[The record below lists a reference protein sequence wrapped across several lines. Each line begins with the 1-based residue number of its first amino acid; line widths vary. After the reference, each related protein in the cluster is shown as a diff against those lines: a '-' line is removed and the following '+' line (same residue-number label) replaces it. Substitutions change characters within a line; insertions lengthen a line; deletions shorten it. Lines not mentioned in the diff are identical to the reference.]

1 MLITFEGIDG
11 CGKSSQAKLL
21 ADRLSE
27 QGIECILVREPGGSE
42 LSEQI
47 RNVLLYTKHEAP
59 IAHAAELLLFAASR
73 AQVIEEVIEPALRRN
88 AIVICDRFTDST
100 IAYQGYGRGL
110 PLAYIRTVNELASGS
125 LVPDL
130 TFLIDVPIELA
141 IRRRKG
147 MGDDRMESESRL
159 FFSRVVQGYMALAQ
173 KHPDRI
179 HVIDGNDS
187 MEDIHHTIGRLV
199 EYELGND
206 LRHAHKMPS
215 ATDRSWRAE
224 EMEGFALPATGGL
237 PATLYVPSEAYQN

>member
-21 ADRLSE
+21 ADRLTE
-27 QGIECILVREPGGSE
+27 QGIDCVLVREPGGSE

-47 RNVLLYTKHEAP
+47 RTVVLNTKHTAP
-59 IAHAAELLLFAASR
+59 MAHSAELLLFAASR
-73 AQVIEEVIEPALRRN
+73 AQVVEEVIEPALKRN
-88 AIVICDRFTDST
+88 AVVICDRFTDST
-100 IAYQGYGRGL
+100 VAYQGYGRGL
-110 PLAYIRTVNELASGS
+110 PLAYIRTINDLATAG

-130 TFLIDVPIELA
+130 TFLIDVPIDLA

-159 FFSRVVQGYMALAQ
+159 FFSHVVQGYMALAQ

-199 EYELGND
+199 EYELGNE
-206 LRHAHKMPS
+206 LRHAHKTF
-215 ATDRSWRAE
+215 ALDRPWRAE
-224 EMEGFALPATGGL
+224 ELEEFALPATGGL
-237 PATLYVPSEAYQN
+237 PGALYITNSTLQD